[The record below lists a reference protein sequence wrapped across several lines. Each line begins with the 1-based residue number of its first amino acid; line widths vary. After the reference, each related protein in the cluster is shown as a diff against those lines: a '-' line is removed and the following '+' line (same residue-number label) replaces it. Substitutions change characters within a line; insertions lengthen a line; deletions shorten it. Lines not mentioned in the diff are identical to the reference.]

1 MFVVEY
7 DDVELDHC
15 PDCDGT
21 WFDGGELALLFAD
34 APAPDAKAGSAESVG
49 IWVATERL
57 AALPDAESAEKP
69 RRCPHCRK
77 KMRKVNIGPSRRV
90 LVDACPDGDGLWF
103 DDEEVA
109 DLAQDLST
117 LSGELPRRVVAFL
130 GQSLGGEASRQRK
143 DDEG

>member
-21 WFDGGELALLFAD
+21 WFDGGELALLVAD

-57 AALPDAESAEKP
+57 AALPGAESAEKS

-117 LSGELPRRVVAFL
+117 LTGELPRRVVAFL

-143 DDEG
+143 DD